1 MRNAHLTS
9 SKMKHQ
15 RKTKLFLY
23 LILLSFLSI
32 KLFHLTSQQGISWDS
47 AVYIEMGKHIFSA
60 GKLGLW
66 ESSRPLIW
74 PTFLGTMWKL
84 GLNPIISGRILE
96 LIFSLGLIY
105 LTFIIGKE
113 VFNEKIAL
121 LSAFF
126 LAFSQTFLSYSST
139 ILTAIPSTFFALL
152 SVYFLIKNKYTLSGL
167 FIGISFMTRFLQL
180 FTLIPIIL
188 ILLYFRKLNLKK
200 LIKLSYGFSTVV
212 IPYLII
218 NYILYQNPLHPFFL
232 QMFMTKYTGW
242 IYHQPFSFYFINLFK
257 ENFLVLFSLV
267 GIFHIFKEKNN
278 KQWIILG
285 IFITF
290 FLFFTSTAHKEMRF
304 TLVFLPYLYL
314 LTSFGLITSLKT
326 LKSSKT
332 SLFLLISL
340 ILLLSFQSIS
350 NLPVQNYA
358 EHQNFNNYLKD
369 KNIQGNIWVTSPLQL
384 VNTNKKADE
393 LIYYPLYDSK
403 KIDQLTP
410 KLSTANHVLINTCD
424 ILPCP
429 PSDLKCTEKTTQLLD
444 SIKNKFNLVY
454 NKKENNCEKY
464 IFSSIS
470 S

>member
-1 MRNAHLTS
+1 
-9 SKMKHQ
+9 
-15 RKTKLFLY
+15 
-23 LILLSFLSI
+23 
-32 KLFHLTSQQGISWDS
+32 
-47 AVYIEMGKHIFSA
+47 MGKYIFSA

-74 PTFLGTMWKL
+74 PTFLGTIWKL

-96 LIFSLGLIY
+96 LTFSLGLIH
-105 LTFIIGKE
+105 LTFIVGKE

-152 SVYFLIKNKYTLSGL
+152 SVYFLIKNKYSLSGL

-180 FTLIPIIL
+180 FILIPIVL
-188 ILLYFRKLNLKK
+188 ILLYFKKLNLKK
-200 LIKLSYGFSTVV
+200 LIKLSYGSAIVV
-212 IPYLII
+212 IPCLII
-218 NYILYQNPLHPFFL
+218 NYILYQNPLHPFLL
-232 QMFMTKYTGW
+232 QTLLTKYTGW
-242 IYHQPFSFYFINLFK
+242 IYHQPFQFYFINLFK

-267 GIFHIFKEKNN
+267 GLFYIFKEKNN
-278 KQWIILG
+278 KQWIITS

-314 LTSFGLITSLKT
+314 ITSFGLVISLKN
-326 LKSSKT
+326 LKSKRA

-340 ILLLSFQSIS
+340 ILLWSAQSIS
-350 NLPVQNYA
+350 QTAALNYA
-358 EHQNFNNYLKD
+358 EPLNLNNYLKD
-369 KNIQGNIWVTSPLQL
+369 ENIKGNIWITSPLQL

-393 LIYYPLYDSK
+393 LIYYPLYNSE
-403 KIDQLTP
+403 KIDQLIP
-410 KLSTANHVLINTCD
+410 KLSSADHILIDTCD

-429 PSDLKCTEKTTQLLD
+429 PDDLQCTEKTTQLLD
-444 SIKNKFNLVY
+444 SIKEKFNLVY
-454 NKKENNCEKY
+454 NKKENNCEKF
-464 IFSSIS
+464 IFSSS